1 MEFINVIKDV
11 YHQIPKNLKPVVFTA
26 SATLIGAFFGACFAQ
41 FFSHLL
47 TLRRE
52 KEKEFRTNY
61 QKLFAPILLK
71 LYFYLDV
78 ATEHSKGHDLKD
90 DAKEEKILKEITEH
104 VGKNLMYASPK
115 IINAYHDVKKYD
127 IYEDFK
133 GDAVEEAS
141 LKLIEDL
148 LSELTKHKGF
158 DNNTEKTIRTYRTLY
173 LIWRIMSNHYTFHT
187 AIELMKWKY
196 YFNYR
201 KLGKKSVYRKI
212 LKLQKT
218 NKIKNAMTW
227 FCLKI
232 LKKKK
237 KIGYTSDDEF
247 FNKLT
252 RYYVTEKN
260 NRRDYFL
267 TYESIT
273 K

>member
-1 MEFINVIKDV
+1 MEFIKEITDLYNQV
-11 YHQIPKNLKPVVFTA
+11 PKNLKPVVFTV

-47 TLRRE
+47 TLKRE
-52 KEKEFRTNY
+52 KEKDFRTNY

-78 ATEHSKGHDLKD
+78 ATAFRKGHDLKD
-90 DAKEEKILKEITEH
+90 DANEEEILKEIIEH
-104 VGKNLMYASPK
+104 VGENLMYASPR
-115 IINAYHDVKKYD
+115 IITSYHEVKKYD

-133 GDAVEEAS
+133 GDALEESS

-148 LSELTKHKGF
+148 LYELTKHKGF
-158 DNNTEKTIRTYRTLY
+158 DRNTAKTIRTYRSLY
-173 LIWRIMSNHYTFHT
+173 LIWRILSFRHSFGT
-187 AIELMKWKY
+187 AVELMKWKH

-201 KLGKKSVYRKI
+201 KLSRKRIYSKI
-212 LKLQKT
+212 LKLHTTTKVED
-218 NKIKNAMTW
+218 ALTW

-232 LKKKK
+232 IRK
-237 KIGYTSDDEF
+237 KIEIGYLNNDDFIRKMLRYVSD
-247 FNKLT
+247 
-252 RYYVTEKN
+252 KN
-260 NRRDYFL
+260 CGSDYFL